1 MGEKKTCFIIM
12 PITTPKSL
20 LTAYGDDANHFKHVL
35 ECIFVPSIEEAGLKA
50 IPPKAKGDDVIQGKI
65 IKELETAD
73 LVLCDMSTLNAN
85 VFFELGIR
93 TSLNKPACMVK
104 DELTDKVPF
113 DTGIVNYHTY
123 SGALRT
129 WERDQQVEK
138 LVEHIKD
145 TISKGE
151 AVNSLWK
158 YFGLSSTAIPAPTG
172 GVEERLEFLTSQIEA
187 MRSERKEPLGILDKV
202 STSSQVELLL
212 RSLKEFLGGRKVR
225 YHIEDVDVTHKVI
238 VVILDRKPSEMTGQI
253 ISDICKE
260 FGFDVLIDWKGK
272 K

>member
-1 MGEKKTCFIIM
+1 M
-12 PITTPKSL
+12 L
-20 LTAYGDDANHFKHVL
+20 
-35 ECIFVPSIEEAGLKA
+35 
-50 IPPKAKGDDVIQGKI
+50 KGDDVIQGKI

-113 DTGIVNYHTY
+113 DTSIVNYHTY

-129 WERDQQVEK
+129 WEQDQQVEK

-145 TISKGE
+145 TMPKGE

-172 GVEERLEFLTSQIEA
+172 GVEERLEMLTSQIEA
-187 MRSERKEPLGILDKV
+187 MRNERKDPIGIHDIDSYESRLESCGNNLRVHLGNRLN
-202 STSSQVELLL
+202 
-212 RSLKEFLGGRKVR
+212 
-225 YHIEDVDVTHKVI
+225 YW
-238 VVILDRKPSEMTGQI
+238 M
-253 ISDICKE
+253 
-260 FGFDVLIDWKGK
+260 KGK
-272 K
+272 EINSIIVSINGVPSRRFNRDVRNLCSRYEIDASISYED

>member
-12 PITTPKSL
+12 PITTPKSFL
-20 LTAYGDDANHFKHVL
+20 NTYGDDKEHFKHVL

-93 TSLNKPACMVK
+93 TSLNRPACMVK

-113 DTGIVNYHTY
+113 DTSIVNYHTY

-138 LVEHIKD
+138 LAEHIKE
-145 TISKGE
+145 TIPKGE

-172 GVEERLEFLTSQIEA
+172 GVEERLEMLTSQIEA
-187 MRSERKEPLGILDKV
+187 MRSERKKPLM
-202 STSSQVELLL
+202 
-212 RSLKEFLGGRKVR
+212 SLKTLSN
-225 YHIEDVDVTHKVI
+225 
-238 VVILDRKPSEMTGQI
+238 LDRRDSVVHSLTDFLSSRKSNYYIKDVNATANMVVVGFSGKPNEKTIQI
-253 ISDICKE
+253 ICGLCDE
-260 FGFDVLIDWKGK
+260 FGFDVVID
-272 K
+272 